1 MGLAERPVFETE
13 TRGRDPVSNRS
24 QCACLLARSRLA
36 EGGGIEP
43 LTFAVTLV
51 FRTSRQP
58 SSGAFH
64 WYPCAD
70 SNREPPRSKRGTST
84 RLGYRGELVRAVG
97 FEPTLPRLS
106 TSCLPLPIG
115 LRAHGAAPRI
125 RTETD
130 PGLNRTLLP
139 IEREPQDG
147 RPERVL
153 TSYLPDESR
162 VSRPLDDGAWKP
174 ASGTIRI
181 QRGFKGRGTHLGHR
195 PKWKRARGSNSG
207 SDVQSVVSCH

>member
-1 MGLAERPVFETE
+1 MIRDRRLTKAVHCRCATRAEMADSPGHDPDTLSGTHCLAGRPGNRTGCAVPG
-13 TRGRDPVSNRS
+13 GRRRNRTPD
-24 QCACLLARSRLA
+24 L
-36 EGGGIEP
+36 
-43 LTFAVTLV
+43 AVTLV

-106 TSCLPLPIG
+106 TSCLLPIG

-125 RTETD
+125 RTETLTRFKLASSAI
-130 PGLNRTLLP
+130 G
-139 IEREPQDG
+139 IEPRIG
-147 RPERVL
+147 RPE
-153 TSYLPDESR
+153 E
-162 VSRPLDDGAWKP
+162 
-174 ASGTIRI
+174 
-181 QRGFKGRGTHLGHR
+181 
-195 PKWKRARGSNSG
+195 
-207 SDVQSVVSCH
+207 C

>member
-1 MGLAERPVFETE
+1 MPRPAADTSPYDWCSLLGSTTVASLPKTFPAIERMGLAERPVFETE
-13 TRGRDPVSNRS
+13 TRGLDPVSNRS
-24 QCACLLARSRLA
+24 QCACLLARSGLA

-51 FRTSRQP
+51 FRTSRPP

-106 TSCLPLPIG
+106 TSCLLPIG

-147 RPERVL
+147 RPE
-153 TSYLPDESR
+153 E
-162 VSRPLDDGAWKP
+162 
-174 ASGTIRI
+174 
-181 QRGFKGRGTHLGHR
+181 
-195 PKWKRARGSNSG
+195 
-207 SDVQSVVSCH
+207 C

>member
-1 MGLAERPVFETE
+1 MGKAESNSAPDWAAGLQPACRAPRLTLPPMTGAPCSDRTTVASLPKTFPAIERMGLAERPVFETE
-13 TRGRDPVSNRS
+13 TRGLDPVSNRS
-24 QCACLLARSRLA
+24 QCACLLARSGLA

-43 LTFAVTLV
+43 LTLAVTLV

-106 TSCLPLPIG
+106 TSCLPPTDWATRMVRLLGFEPRLI
-115 LRAHGAAPRI
+115 RA
-125 RTETD
+125 
-130 PGLNRTLLP
+130 
-139 IEREPQDG
+139 
-147 RPERVL
+147 
-153 TSYLPDESR
+153 
-162 VSRPLDDGAWKP
+162 
-174 ASGTIRI
+174 
-181 QRGFKGRGTHLGHR
+181 
-195 PKWKRARGSNSG
+195 
-207 SDVQSVVSCH
+207 

>member
-1 MGLAERPVFETE
+1 MVGKAESNSAPDRAAGLQPACRAPRLTLPPYDWCAPWSDRTTVASLPKTFPAIERMGLAERPVFETE
-13 TRGRDPVSNRS
+13 TRGLDPVSNRS
-24 QCACLLARSRLA
+24 QCACLLARSGLA

-43 LTFAVTLV
+43 LTCAVTLV

-106 TSCLPLPIG
+106 TSCLPPTDWAT
-115 LRAHGAAPRI
+115 RAWCGSS
-125 RTETD
+125 D
-130 PGLNRTLLP
+130 SNR
-139 IEREPQDG
+139 D
-147 RPERVL
+147 
-153 TSYLPDESR
+153 
-162 VSRPLDDGAWKP
+162 
-174 ASGTIRI
+174 
-181 QRGFKGRGTHLGHR
+181 
-195 PKWKRARGSNSG
+195 
-207 SDVQSVVSCH
+207 